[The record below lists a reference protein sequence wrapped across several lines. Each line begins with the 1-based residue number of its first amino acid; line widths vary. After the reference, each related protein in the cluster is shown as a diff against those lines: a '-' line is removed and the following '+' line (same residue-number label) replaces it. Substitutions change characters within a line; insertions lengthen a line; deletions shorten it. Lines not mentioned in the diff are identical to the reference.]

1 MTARSRKR
9 CKDERKMLYI
19 GREKAR
25 VIKTGVKREVKKK
38 KKKHFQK
45 QGENLG
51 FTERKRRMPLYNLE
65 CLYSNKRSELC
76 SPKNAA
82 ISALSHPPCLD
93 KGKRHPGKSHCRAW
107 ELHKS

>member
-1 MTARSRKR
+1 MRKR
-9 CKDERKMLYI
+9 EKCYIYAEERV
-19 GREKAR
+19 R
-25 VIKTGVKREVKKK
+25 VIKTGVKSEVKKR
-38 KKKHFQK
+38 FQN
-45 QGENLG
+45 QRENLG
-51 FTERKRRMPLYNLE
+51 FTEKKGRMSLYNLE
-65 CLYSNKRSELC
+65 CLYSNKRSELW